1 MYSDGPDQDV
11 DKARLHR
18 LQGAIGTAQG
28 GDADQVKSVLRML
41 GEEVKEDQQ
50 LTLFHRRKRG

>member
-1 MYSDGPDQDV
+1 VYSDGPDQV

-18 LQGAIGTAQG
+18 LRDAIGSEQDG
-28 GDADQVKSVLRML
+28 GADQVKSVLRML

-50 LTLFHRRKRG
+50 LTLFRRRKRG

>member
-11 DKARLHR
+11 DKARLQR
-18 LQGAIGTAQG
+18 LQDAIGTEQDG
-28 GDADQVKSVLRML
+28 SADQVKSVLRML

-50 LTLFHRRKRG
+50 LMLFRRKRD

>member
-1 MYSDGPDQDV
+1 M

-18 LQGAIGTAQG
+18 LREAIGSEQDG
-28 GDADQVKSVLRML
+28 GADQVKSVLRML

-50 LTLFHRRKRG
+50 LILFHRRKRG

>member
-1 MYSDGPDQDV
+1 MYSDGPDQAV

-18 LQGAIGTAQG
+18 LQDAIGTAQD

>member
-1 MYSDGPDQDV
+1 MHSDGPDQDV

-18 LQGAIGTAQG
+18 LRDAIGTEQDG
-28 GDADQVKSVLRML
+28 GADQVKSVLRML

-50 LTLFHRRKRG
+50 LMLFRRKRG

>member
-1 MYSDGPDQDV
+1 VHSDGPDQDV

-18 LQGAIGTAQG
+18 LQDAIGTAQD

>member
-1 MYSDGPDQDV
+1 V

-18 LQGAIGTAQG
+18 LQDAIGPEHE

-41 GEEVKEDQQ
+41 GEDVKEDQQ
-50 LTLFHRRKRG
+50 LTLFRRRKRG

>member
-1 MYSDGPDQDV
+1 MYAEGPDQV

-18 LQGAIGTAQG
+18 LQDAMGTAQDR
-28 GDADQVKSVLRML
+28 DADQVKSVLRML